1 MPSRPFFWLACLV
14 ASLGALLA
22 AGPARANLVG
32 ANPERGWFFFQHAPE
47 AASAPRPAARPPKPV
62 AAASAPPSSQC
73 TSEATWKPNCGFVD
87 PGTNF
92 SFQSKERDALL
103 QRMVVSNNDPQ
114 AVEDFQ
120 RYMHW
125 VLQRTAQVTNL
136 WWYNMVQHPEL
147 DPTVAQPVS
156 ELGLRL
162 MSEVQTG
169 QESSIFR
176 LVKESGGTYV
186 VFSKDSCLYCHRM
199 VPLYVRLSKATGI
212 PVKDASIEGKCL
224 EEMTQGCASSKT
236 ALLAA
241 QALRVRIVPSIF
253 LYVRPNTWIRLGTG
267 VDSMEALKART
278 VQFFS
283 AYRNALLKGVQNG
296 QSLGQASVDFSDGA
310 ANGNGTLPVQNATGP
325 VPSKA
330 AISKML
336 GM

>member
-1 MPSRPFFWLACLV
+1 MSLRSHFWP
-14 ASLGALLA
+14 ALLA
-22 AGPARANLVG
+22 TSLCAVLAASSARADLVG
-32 ANPERGWFFFQHAPE
+32 ANPERGWFFFQQPPK
-47 AASAPRPAARPPKPV
+47 AASAPRVAAPPPKPV
-62 AAASAPPSSQC
+62 ASSSAPTDSC
-73 TSEATWKPNCGFVD
+73 AEEATWKPSCGFVN

-103 QRMVVSNNDPQ
+103 QRMVVSNNDPK

-224 EEMTQGCASSKT
+224 EEMTQGCVSSKV
-236 ALLAA
+236 AVLAA
-241 QALRVRIVPSIF
+241 QALQVRIVPSIF

-267 VDSMEALKART
+267 VDSMEALQART

-296 QSLGQASVDFSDGA
+296 KSLGQASVDFSGEA
-310 ANGNGTLPVQNATGP
+310 ADGNGTLPVAGATGP